1 MQKDDVIYRQ
11 DAIDAAI
18 DAVDDW
24 DGGWSPSR
32 ADMIEKAIKNLPSV
46 QPDYSELK
54 QEFFRMASYIDVLL
68 ECSDEQK
75 ETLNGFISRLSEYM
89 PWAERD

>member
-46 QPDYSELK
+46 
-54 QEFFRMASYIDVLL
+54 
-68 ECSDEQK
+68 
-75 ETLNGFISRLSEYM
+75 
-89 PWAERD
+89 